1 VGNGGKA
8 YIVNDL
14 IAGLMLVWGLD
25 VCPIKYLVG
34 KAGGLRAGKTFS
46 VVLCRR
52 DFAAN
57 LD

>member
-1 VGNGGKA
+1 LIYEKA
-8 YIVNDL
+8 LLKGVFP
-14 IAGLMLVWGLD
+14 IAFYN
-25 VCPIKYLVG
+25 VCPIKYLVV